1 MRWAISDE
9 EFAGHVAAYNREG
22 NTTRPA
28 LRSIR
33 TPAKDREREYVVSTL
48 DRQALTRL
56 ITNTIETTFT
66 P

>member
-1 MRWAISDE
+1 MSWTIGAE
-9 EFAGHVAAYNREG
+9 EFAARVGAYNREG
-22 NTTRPA
+22 NTTRPV

-33 TPAKDREREYVVSTL
+33 TPAKDCEREYVMSAL

-56 ITNTIETTFT
+56 VTNTIETTFT